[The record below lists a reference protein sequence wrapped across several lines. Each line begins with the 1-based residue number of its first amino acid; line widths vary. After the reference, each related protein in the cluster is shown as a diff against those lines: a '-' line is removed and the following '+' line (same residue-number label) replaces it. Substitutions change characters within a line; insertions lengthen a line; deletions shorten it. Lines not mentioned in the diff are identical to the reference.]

1 MKQVTR
7 EEWRKCHKD
16 YKVIRDG
23 GKWMM
28 FNSNIGAVLRPVE
41 IIKESKNK

>member
-1 MKQVTR
+1 MKQITR

-16 YKVIRDG
+16 YKVIRGG

-28 FNSNIGAVLRPVE
+28 FNSRLGSVLRPVE
-41 IIKESKNK
+41 IIGESKTK